1 MVRLAPLGAN
11 LCACMRKKKT
21 TMQTPVQVLY
31 SDSRCHKHQ
40 NLASSP
46 TEVGRV
52 ALGGPKSIKC
62 LRGSVK
68 KYSLTSAAPLSGTTG
83 APPSSPPQILASEAH
98 YISALLFF
106 HRLSLF
112 A

>member
-1 MVRLAPLGAN
+1 
-11 LCACMRKKKT
+11 
-21 TMQTPVQVLY
+21 MQTPVQVLY
-31 SDSRCHKHQ
+31 SDSRYHKHQ

-83 APPSSPPQILASEAH
+83 APPPLPPSDPGLRGTLHKCTFIFPSPVSL
-98 YISALLFF
+98 
-106 HRLSLF
+106 RLTDTGREIQF
-112 A
+112 QTRQ